1 MTIFIVTQRIMKIV
15 FVFILLFFSFRA
27 IRAQNQLDYC
37 NDRIR
42 TGAEQTECYIPYLKD
57 KRVAILG
64 NPSTVIQNRHL
75 VDSLLNRGIKIV
87 KIFGPEHG
95 FRGNSSNGT
104 KVGDE
109 IDPATKIPVISLY
122 GNKKKPSKNDL
133 KDIDVFIF
141 DVQDMGVRFYT
152 NINTLRDIMEACAEN
167 EKELLILDRPNPN
180 AYLVDGPILD
190 TKYKSGI
197 GQFPVPIAHGMTI
210 AEFAQMIN
218 GEGWMAT
225 TKKCKLRIIPVAG
238 YNHQMLYKLPV
249 NPSPN
254 LNTEQSILLYPSTC
268 LFEGIKINHGR
279 GTDYPFTVFGSP
291 VYKGIY
297 RFSFTPVSKKGM
309 SETPVFMDEEC
320 YGLDLREYDLQKLV
334 DSKKINLSWM
344 QELYRNSPEKDKFF
358 DQSFSKQIGSIEKLV
373 GVDSFRRQIAEGVSE
388 EEIRKSWE
396 PGLTRYKEMRKKY
409 LIYP

>member
-1 MTIFIVTQRIMKIV
+1 MKIV
-15 FVFILLFFSFRA
+15 SVFLSLFFSFVA
-27 IRAQNQLDYC
+27 VRAQDRINYC
-37 NDRIR
+37 NDYIQ
-42 TGAEQTECYIPYLKD
+42 TGAERTEQYIPYLNG

-64 NPSTVIQNRHL
+64 NPSTVIKKKHL
-75 VDSLLNRGIKIV
+75 VDSLLARGIKIV

-95 FRGNSSNGT
+95 FRGNASNGT

-109 IDPATKIPVISLY
+109 IDPTTKISVISLY
-122 GNKKKPSKNDL
+122 GNKKKPSAKDL

-190 TKYKSGI
+190 MKHKSGI

-225 TKKCKLRIIPVAG
+225 TKKCKLKIIPVAG

-268 LFEGIKINHGR
+268 LFEGVKINHGR

-291 VYKGIY
+291 VYKGLY
-297 RFSFTPVSKKGM
+297 SFSFTPVSKKGM
-309 SETPVFMDEEC
+309 SETPLFMNEKC

-344 QELYRNSPEKDKFF
+344 QELYQNSPEKDKFF

-373 GVDSFRRQIAEGVSE
+373 GVDSFRRQIADGVSE
-388 EEIRKSWE
+388 AEIRKSWE
-396 PGLTRYKEMRKKY
+396 PGLGRYKEMRKKY

>member
-1 MTIFIVTQRIMKIV
+1 MKILSV
-15 FVFILLFFSFRA
+15 FLSLFFSVVA
-27 IRAQNQLDYC
+27 VRAQDRINYC
-37 NDRIR
+37 NDYIQ
-42 TGAEQTECYIPYLKD
+42 TGAERTEQYIPYLNG

-64 NPSTVIQNRHL
+64 NPSTVIKKKHL
-75 VDSLLNRGIKIV
+75 VDSLLARGIKIV

-95 FRGNSSNGT
+95 FRGNASNGT

-109 IDPATKIPVISLY
+109 IDPTTKIRVISLY
-122 GNKKKPSKNDL
+122 GNKKKPSAKDL

-190 TKYKSGI
+190 MKHKSGI

-225 TKKCKLRIIPVAG
+225 TKKCKLKIIPVAG

-268 LFEGIKINHGR
+268 LFEGVKINHGR

-291 VYKGIY
+291 VYKGLY
-297 RFSFTPVSKKGM
+297 SFSFTPVSKKGM
-309 SETPVFMDEEC
+309 SETPLFMNEKC

-344 QELYRNSPEKDKFF
+344 QELYQNSPEKDKFF

-373 GVDSFRRQIAEGVSE
+373 GVDSFRRQIADGVSE
-388 EEIRKSWE
+388 AEIRKSWE
-396 PGLTRYKEMRKKY
+396 PGLGRYKEMRKKY

>member
-1 MTIFIVTQRIMKIV
+1 
-15 FVFILLFFSFRA
+15 
-27 IRAQNQLDYC
+27 
-37 NDRIR
+37 
-42 TGAEQTECYIPYLKD
+42 
-57 KRVAILG
+57 
-64 NPSTVIQNRHL
+64 VIKKKHL
-75 VDSLLNRGIKIV
+75 VDSLLAREIKIV

-95 FRGNSSNGT
+95 FRGNASNGT

-109 IDPATKIPVISLY
+109 VDPTTKIPVISLY
-122 GNKKKPSKNDL
+122 GNKKKPSAKDL

-167 EKELLILDRPNPN
+167 DKELLILDRPNPN

-190 TKYKSGI
+190 MKHKSGI

-225 TKKCKLRIIPVAG
+225 TKKCKLKIIPVAG

-268 LFEGIKINHGR
+268 LFEGVKINHGR

-291 VYKGIY
+291 VYKGAY

-309 SETPVFMDEEC
+309 SETPLFMDEEC
-320 YGLDLREYDLQKLV
+320 FGLDLREYDLQKLV

-396 PGLTRYKEMRKKY
+396 PGLTHYKEMRKKY

>member
-1 MTIFIVTQRIMKIV
+1 MKLAFI
-15 FVFILLFFSFRA
+15 FILLFFSFIA
-27 IRAQNQLDYC
+27 VRAQNQLDYC
-37 NDRIR
+37 NDHIR
-42 TGAEQTECYIPYLKD
+42 TGAEQTDQYVPYLHG

-64 NPSTVIQNRHL
+64 NPSTVINNKHL
-75 VDSLLNRGIKIV
+75 VDSLLARKVKIV

-95 FRGNSSNGT
+95 FRGNASNGT
-104 KVGDE
+104 EVGDE
-109 IDPATKIPVISLY
+109 VDPVTKIPVISLY
-122 GNKKKPSKNDL
+122 GNKKKPSAKDL

-167 EKELLILDRPNPN
+167 GKELLILDRPNPN

-190 TKYKSGI
+190 MKYKSGI

-238 YNHQMLYKLPV
+238 YNHQMLYRLPV
-249 NPSPN
+249 SPSPN

-268 LFEGIKINHGR
+268 LFEGVKINHGR

-291 VYKGIY
+291 AYKGIY
-297 RFSFTPVSKKGM
+297 RFSFIPMSKKGM
-309 SETPVFMDEEC
+309 SETPLFMNEAC

-334 DSKKINLSWM
+334 DSKKINLSWL

-396 PGLTRYKEMRKKY
+396 PGLARYKEMRTKY

>member
-1 MTIFIVTQRIMKIV
+1 MKIV
-15 FVFILLFFSFRA
+15 FVFISLFFSVVA
-27 IRAQNQLDYC
+27 VRAQDRMNYC
-37 NDRIR
+37 NDQIQ
-42 TGAEQTECYIPYLKD
+42 TGAERTEQYIPYLNG

-64 NPSTVIQNRHL
+64 NPSTVIKKKHL
-75 VDSLLNRGIKIV
+75 VDSLLARGIKIV

-95 FRGNSSNGT
+95 FRGNASNGT
-104 KVGDE
+104 KVRDE
-109 IDPATKIPVISLY
+109 VDPATKIPVISLY
-122 GNKKKPSKNDL
+122 GSKKKPSAKDL

-190 TKYKSGI
+190 MKYKSGI

-225 TKKCKLRIIPVAG
+225 TKKCKLKIIPVAA

-268 LFEGIKINHGR
+268 LFEGVKINHGR

-291 VYKGIY
+291 TYKGVY

-309 SETPVFMDEEC
+309 SETPLFMNEAC

-373 GVDSFRRQIAEGVSE
+373 GVDSFRRQITEGVSE
-388 EEIRKSWE
+388 DEIRKSWE
-396 PGLTRYKEMRKKY
+396 PGLTLYKEMRKKY

>member
-1 MTIFIVTQRIMKIV
+1 MKIV
-15 FVFILLFFSFRA
+15 SVFILLFFSFIA
-27 IRAQNQLDYC
+27 VWAQDRIKYC
-37 NDRIR
+37 NDYIQ
-42 TGAEQTECYIPYLKD
+42 TGAERTEQYIPYLNG

-64 NPSTVIQNRHL
+64 NPSTVIKKKHL
-75 VDSLLNRGIKIV
+75 VDSLLAREIKIV

-95 FRGNSSNGT
+95 FRGNASNGT

-109 IDPATKIPVISLY
+109 VDPTTKIPVISLY
-122 GNKKKPSKNDL
+122 GNKKKPSAKDL

-167 EKELLILDRPNPN
+167 DKELLILDRPNPN

-190 TKYKSGI
+190 MKHKSGI

-225 TKKCKLRIIPVAG
+225 TKKCKLKIIPVAG

-268 LFEGIKINHGR
+268 LFEGVKINHGR

-291 VYKGIY
+291 VYKGAY

-309 SETPVFMDEEC
+309 SETPLFMDEEC
-320 YGLDLREYDLQKLV
+320 FGLDLREYDLQKLV

-373 GVDSFRRQIAEGVSE
+373 GVDSFRRQIAEGISE

-396 PGLTRYKEMRKKY
+396 PGLTHYKEMRKKY

>member
-1 MTIFIVTQRIMKIV
+1 MKIV
-15 FVFILLFFSFRA
+15 SVFILLFFSFIA
-27 IRAQNQLDYC
+27 VWAQDRIKYC
-37 NDRIR
+37 NDYIQ
-42 TGAEQTECYIPYLKD
+42 TGAERTEQYIPYLNG

-64 NPSTVIQNRHL
+64 NPSTVIKKKHL
-75 VDSLLNRGIKIV
+75 VDSLLAREIKIV

-95 FRGNSSNGT
+95 FRGNASNGT

-109 IDPATKIPVISLY
+109 VDPTTKIPVISLY
-122 GNKKKPSKNDL
+122 GNKKKPSAKDL

-190 TKYKSGI
+190 MKHKSGI

-225 TKKCKLRIIPVAG
+225 TKKCKLKIIPVAG

-268 LFEGIKINHGR
+268 LFEGVKINHGR

-291 VYKGIY
+291 VYKGAY

-309 SETPVFMDEEC
+309 SETPLFMDEEC
-320 YGLDLREYDLQKLV
+320 FGLDLREYDLQKLV

-373 GVDSFRRQIAEGVSE
+373 GVDSFRRQIAEGISE

-396 PGLTRYKEMRKKY
+396 PGLTHYKEMRKKY